1 LHDAKLAP
9 ERRNAMDLDRVLGA
23 LLNGAAQPPRRRRR
37 RSTSSAGSLLG
48 SRSVEARAA
57 RAIGALAGAAIE
69 AWMRNREAAPE
80 PAPAARPAPR
90 SGGRPIPGPWGGEAA
105 TPARHAPS
113 GSPWSVPASAPAP
126 EPESPAAEDA
136 EALLM
141 VRAMIAAAKA
151 DGRVDAAERS
161 AIAAQL
167 DAAGLTAEERDFVL
181 ADFDRPLTPEALA
194 KEARDPMLRARLYAA
209 AFAAAGEVTA
219 EERAWLD
226 ALARALKL
234 DKAAAKAI
242 EERLA

>member
-1 LHDAKLAP
+1 
-9 ERRNAMDLDRVLGA
+9 
-23 LLNGAAQPPRRRRR
+23 
-37 RSTSSAGSLLG
+37 
-48 SRSVEARAA
+48 
-57 RAIGALAGAAIE
+57 
-69 AWMRNREAAPE
+69 
-80 PAPAARPAPR
+80 
-90 SGGRPIPGPWGGEAA
+90 
-105 TPARHAPS
+105 
-113 GSPWSVPASAPAP
+113 
-126 EPESPAAEDA
+126 
-136 EALLM
+136 M

-167 DAAGLTAEERDFVL
+167 DAAGLSAEERDFVL
-181 ADFDRPLTPEALA
+181 TDFDKPLTPEALA

-209 AFAAAGEVTA
+209 AFAAAGEATA